1 MLYQVINTK
10 YVLKHNDVRANNEL
24 FSVVRSFASISINIS
39 FHLTL

>member
-10 YVLKHNDVRANNEL
+10 YVLNHNDVRTDNEL
-24 FSVVRSFASISINIS
+24 FSVIHSFASISINIS